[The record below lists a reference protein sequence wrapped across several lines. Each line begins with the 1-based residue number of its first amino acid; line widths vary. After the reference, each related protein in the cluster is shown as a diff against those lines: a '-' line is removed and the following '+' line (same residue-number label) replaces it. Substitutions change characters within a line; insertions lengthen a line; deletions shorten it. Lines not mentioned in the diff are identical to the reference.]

1 MIWKALADPTRRTI
15 LDLLHEAPLTTGE
28 INEQIEDL
36 SRYAVMKHLGILE
49 KANLITTRREGKFRW
64 NQINTYPIK
73 ESYEQWLSQLL
84 KLKRY
89 AAQTTKSMGKTD
101 QSITTT
107 TLSFEVSLEA
117 SQAKVWKALTE
128 EIGKWW
134 PKEFYQRDD
143 QKTGTNRLRLEATPG
158 GLWVVDR
165 GKAGG
170 QVWGMVIGLEKQKSL
185 LLKGHL
191 TPELGGPAI
200 SFLHFV
206 LQSHKQQTVLQ
217 FTDTIFGEISN
228 KLNRSLKR
236 DWEKILK
243 KALKQYVE
251 P

>member
-28 INEQIEDL
+28 IDKQIKDL

-64 NQINTYPIK
+64 NQINTHPIK

-89 AAQTTKSMGKTD
+89 AAQTTNSMGETD

-107 TLSFEVSLEA
+107 TLSLEVSLAA
-117 SQAKVWKALTE
+117 SRAKVWKALTE
-128 EIGKWW
+128 EIGIWW
-134 PKEFYQRDD
+134 PTEFYQT
-143 QKTGTNRLRLEATPG
+143 KATEAASNKLRLEATPG

-165 GKAGG
+165 GKEGG
-170 QVWGMVIGLEKQKSL
+170 QVWGMVIGLEKQESL

-206 LQSHKQQTVLQ
+206 LQSNKRKTVLQ
-217 FTDTIFGEISN
+217 FTDTIFGEISS
-228 KLNRSLKR
+228 KLHHSLKK

-251 P
+251 R